1 MTESSSVKEPQNH
14 ERFQELTNQLYR
26 LTYDPLAIGGL
37 VILAGIVFVAIFAPF
52 LTPYANQVGPFTNFA
67 GEYMPPSFKHWFGT
81 DNIGKDIFTQV
92 IFGFR
97 ISLSIAVIV
106 LVVSVPVGVVLGLV
120 AGYYEGWIGAL
131 IQRVTEIFLALPAL
145 IFALVIAAILG
156 PNLQDVIIAL
166 ISLWWNWYARIMYT
180 VTKSLKNRPY
190 VEAARVQGAGPLR
203 IMFREIL
210 PNATSTLTS
219 KMMLDLGFIIL
230 IESAMGFLGIG
241 AQPPTP
247 DLGVMV
253 ASGLPYLGT
262 YWWISLFPSLALT
275 LLVLSFNLI
284 GIGIRDLF
292 DVKVVA

>member
-1 MTESSSVKEPQNH
+1 MTETRVTKPSNR
-14 ERFQELTNQLYR
+14 ERFKELTNQLYR

-52 LTPYANQVGPFTNFA
+52 LTPYANQVGPYTNFA
-67 GEYMPPSFKHWFGT
+67 AEYMRPSWAHWFGT
-81 DNIGKDIFTQV
+81 DNVGKDIFTQV

-97 ISLSIAVIV
+97 ISLSIALIV
-106 LVVSVPVGVVLGLV
+106 LVASAPIGIVLGLV
-120 AGYYEGWIGAL
+120 AGYYEGWVGAL
-131 IQRVTEIFLALPAL
+131 IQRVTEIFLSLPAL

-190 VEAARVQGAGPLR
+190 VEAAKVQGARPLR

-253 ASGLPYLGT
+253 ASGLPYLAT

-275 LLVLSFNLI
+275 VLILSFNLI

>member
-1 MTESSSVKEPQNH
+1 MTEVSTRSPSGR
-14 ERFQELTNQLYR
+14 ERFQELLSQLYR
-26 LTYDPLAIGGL
+26 LTYDPLAIAGL
-37 VILAGIVFVAIFAPF
+37 VILGGIVLVAIFAPF
-52 LTPYANQVGPFTNFA
+52 LTPYANQVGPYTNFA
-67 GEYMPPSFKHWFGT
+67 QEYLPPSATHWFGT
-81 DNIGKDIFTQV
+81 DNVGKDIFTQV
-92 IFGFR
+92 LFGFR
-97 ISLSIAVIV
+97 ISLSIALIV
-106 LVVSVPVGVVLGLV
+106 LIVSVPIGVVLGLV
-120 AGYYEGWIGAL
+120 AGYYEGWAGAT

-156 PNLQDVIIAL
+156 PNLQDVIVAL

-180 VTKSLKNRPY
+180 VTKSLKNQPY

-262 YWWISLFPSLALT
+262 YYWISLFPSLALT
-275 LLVLSFNLI
+275 ILVLSFNLI

>member
-1 MTESSSVKEPQNH
+1 VKKPSNR

-52 LTPYANQVGPFTNFA
+52 LTPYANQVGPYTNFGA
-67 GEYMPPSFKHWFGT
+67 EYLPPSATHWFGT
-81 DNIGKDIFTQV
+81 DNIGKDIFTQI

-97 ISLSIAVIV
+97 ISLSIALIV
-106 LVVSVPVGVVLGLV
+106 LIVSVPIGVVLGLV

-145 IFALVIAAILG
+145 IFALVIAAVLG
-156 PNLQDVIIAL
+156 PNLKDVIIAL

-180 VTKSLKNRPY
+180 VTKSLKNQPY

-203 IMFREIL
+203 IIFREIL

-262 YWWISLFPSLALT
+262 YYWISLFPSLALT

>member
-1 MTESSSVKEPQNH
+1 M
-14 ERFQELTNQLYR
+14 
-26 LTYDPLAIGGL
+26 
-37 VILAGIVFVAIFAPF
+37 ILAGIVFVAIFAPF
-52 LTPYANQVGPFTNFA
+52 LTPYANQVGPYTNFGA
-67 GEYMPPSFKHWFGT
+67 EYLPPSATHWFGT

-92 IFGFR
+92 LFGFR
-97 ISLSIAVIV
+97 ISLSIALIV
-106 LVVSVPVGVVLGLV
+106 LIVSVPIGVVLGLV

-145 IFALVIAAILG
+145 IFALVIAAVLG
-156 PNLQDVIIAL
+156 PNLKDVIIAL

-180 VTKSLKNRPY
+180 VTKSLKNQPY

-203 IMFREIL
+203 IIFREIL

-262 YWWISLFPSLALT
+262 YYWISLFPSLALT

>member
-1 MTESSSVKEPQNH
+1 MTETLTKPPKG
-14 ERFQELTNQLYR
+14 ERFKELTNQLYR

-37 VILAGIVFVAIFAPF
+37 VILAGIIFVAIFAPF
-52 LTPYANQVGPFTNFA
+52 LTPYANQVGPYTNFA
-67 GEYMPPSFKHWFGT
+67 AEYMHPSWAHWFGT
-81 DNIGKDIFTQV
+81 DNVGKDIFTQV

-97 ISLSIAVIV
+97 ISLSIALVV
-106 LVVSVPVGVVLGLV
+106 LVASAPVGIVLGLV

-131 IQRVTEIFLALPAL
+131 IQRVTEIFLSLPAL

-190 VEAARVQGAGPLR
+190 VEAAKVQGAGPLR

-210 PNATSTLTS
+210 PNATSTLTA

-253 ASGLPYLGT
+253 ASGLPYLAT

-275 LLVLSFNLI
+275 VLVLSFNLI

>member
-1 MTESSSVKEPQNH
+1 MNNKPPSGR
-14 ERFQELTNQLYR
+14 ERYLELGNQLRR
-26 LTYDPLAIGGL
+26 LTYDPLAI
-37 VILAGIVFVAIFAPF
+37 AGIVILIGIVFCAIFAPF
-52 LTPYANQVGPFTNFA
+52 LTPYANQVGPYTNFA
-67 GEYMPPSFKHWFGT
+67 QEYLPPSSVHWFGT
-81 DNIGKDIFTQV
+81 DNVGKDIFTQV
-92 IFGFR
+92 LFGFR
-97 ISLSIAVIV
+97 ISLSIAIIV
-106 LVVSVPVGVVLGLV
+106 LVVSVPIGVVLGLI
-120 AGYYEGWIGAL
+120 AGYYEGWVGAV
-131 IQRVTEIFLALPAL
+131 IQRITEIFLALPAL

-203 IMFREIL
+203 IIFREIL
-210 PNATSTLTS
+210 PNATSTLTA

-253 ASGLPYLGT
+253 ASGLPYLAT
-262 YWWISLFPSLALT
+262 YWWIPLFPSLALT
-275 LLVLSFNLI
+275 VLVLSFNLI

-292 DVKVVA
+292 DVKVIG

>member
-1 MTESSSVKEPQNH
+1 LTESSTRAPTNR

-37 VILAGIVFVAIFAPF
+37 VILGGIVLVAIFAPF
-52 LTPYANQVGPFTNFA
+52 LTPYANQVGPYTNFA
-67 GEYMPPSFKHWFGT
+67 AEYLPPSAIHWFGT
-81 DNIGKDIFTQV
+81 DNVGKDIFTQI

-97 ISLSIAVIV
+97 ISLSIALIV
-106 LVVSVPVGVVLGLV
+106 LIVSVPIGVVLGLI

-145 IFALVIAAILG
+145 IFALVIAAVLG
-156 PNLQDVIIAL
+156 PNLKDVIVAL

-180 VTKSLKNRPY
+180 VTKSLKNQPY

-262 YWWISLFPSLALT
+262 YYWISLFPSLALT